1 MSRRN
6 VFIRTVAAFAGDF
19 AVGFSMAMACNWIIQ
34 TAALGLFLSFLLWVL
49 GLILSLALSQYVV
62 HPLAAAVLAD
72 RKLDRGI
79 ELLQSLSRAA
89 GDLSLNPSAWQQLRR
104 RFAL

>member
-19 AVGFSMAMACNWIIQ
+19 AVGFSMAVACSWIIQ
-34 TAALGLFLSFLLWVL
+34 AAALGLFLSFLLWLL

-62 HPLAAAVLAD
+62 HPLATALLSD

-79 ELLQSLSRAA
+79 ELLSSLSRAA
-89 GDLSLNPSAWQQLRR
+89 GDLGLTPGTWQQLRR